1 MLIGKYLTLEELS
14 TCSQTYQKYAS
25 QIDPYPKNPATITAW
40 QNLAHFIIDPI
51 IDNFGREKFQLTY
64 GFCSNDLRKFLQKKD
79 PITGLKNGRID
90 PSRDQHCAHE
100 INQKGQYYCQ
110 RLGAACDFRIINL
123 TSDRLIDWILNK
135 KLPFDSLYFYGI
147 NRPIHISYGP
157 QHKRDLWTFTPRG
170 TPTKKGLQSW
180 LEAAKSIDSEA
191 KKSPKIGG

>member
-1 MLIGKYLTLEELS
+1 MIMLIGKYLTLEELS
-14 TCSQTYQKYAS
+14 TCSQTYQKYAA
-25 QIDPYPKNPATITAW
+25 QIDPYPKNPETITAW

-110 RLGAACDFRIINL
+110 
-123 TSDRLIDWILNK
+123 
-135 KLPFDSLYFYGI
+135 
-147 NRPIHISYGP
+147 
-157 QHKRDLWTFTPRG
+157 LWTFTPKG

>member
-1 MLIGKYLTLEELS
+1 MIMLIGKYLTLEELS
-14 TCSQTYQKYAS
+14 TCSQTYQKYAA
-25 QIDPYPKNPATITAW
+25 QIDPYPKNPETITAW

-110 RLGAACDFRIINL
+110 RLGAACDF
-123 TSDRLIDWILNK
+123 
-135 KLPFDSLYFYGI
+135 
-147 NRPIHISYGP
+147 
-157 QHKRDLWTFTPRG
+157 G

>member
-14 TCSQTYQKYAS
+14 TCSQTYQKYAA
-25 QIDPYPKNPATITAW
+25 QIAPYPKNPETITAW

-64 GFCSNDLRKFLQKKD
+64 GFCSNDLRKLLQKKD

-90 PSRDQHCAHE
+90 PSCDQHCAHE

-110 RLGAACDFRIINL
+110 RLGAACDFRIIDL
-123 TSDRLIDWILNK
+123 TSDRLIDWILTQ

-180 LEAAKSIDSEA
+180 LEAAKS
-191 KKSPKIGG
+191 G

>member
-14 TCSQTYQKYAS
+14 TCSQTYQKYAA
-25 QIDPYPKNPATITAW
+25 QVDPYPKNPATITAW

-110 RLGAACDFRIINL
+110 RLG
-123 TSDRLIDWILNK
+123 
-135 KLPFDSLYFYGI
+135 
-147 NRPIHISYGP
+147 
-157 QHKRDLWTFTPRG
+157 
-170 TPTKKGLQSW
+170 
-180 LEAAKSIDSEA
+180 
-191 KKSPKIGG
+191 